1 MIKKIIIPTD
11 GYGLEDH
18 VIKYI
23 ARAFPF
29 AEFDIISVVNTFER
43 GVQLTTL
50 LYKEMKDGAKK
61 AVEHGK
67 NILENEGMTN
77 VKTKVLYGI
86 PSTKISEYAKTRDA
100 DLIAM
105 RVYSRKKTVSVQ
117 RLGSTV
123 RDVIKKC
130 SLPVL
135 TLAEECEKL
144 PIKKVLFAT
153 DGTRKSERAKN
164 FAILFSSYF
173 KTDLEVIYIKQN
185 KNDMEHADRVVKN
198 AEWKA
203 SFLDVKVKKSI
214 EEGDVVERILE
225 YAKNNDLLIMGTGKK
240 FLFWHSIGHV
250 TQAVCTHSPVPVM
263 LVRCMKKRWEKRI
276 SRR

>member
-1 MIKKIIIPTD
+1 MIKKIVIPTD

-18 VIKYI
+18 VIKYL
-23 ARAFPF
+23 AKAFPF
-29 AEFDIISVVNTFER
+29 AEFDIISVVNTLER

-50 LYKEMKDGAKK
+50 LYKEMKEGAKK

-67 NILENEGMTN
+67 NILESEGITN
-77 VKTKVLYGI
+77 VKTKVLYGV
-86 PSTKISEYAKTRDA
+86 PSKKISEYAKNRDV
-100 DLIAM
+100 DLVAM

-130 SLPVL
+130 SIPVL
-135 TLAEECEKL
+135 TLAEECERI

-153 DGTRKSERAKN
+153 DGTRTSEGAKN

-173 KTDLEVIYIKQN
+173 KTDLEVLYVRQN
-185 KNDMEHADRVVKN
+185 KDDKEHAERVVKN
-198 AEWKA
+198 TEWKA

-214 EEGDVVERILE
+214 DEGDVVERILGH
-225 YAKNNDLLIMGTGKK
+225 ADDNDLIIMGTGKT
-240 FLFWHSIGHV
+240 FLFWHYIGHI
-250 TQAVCTHSPVPVM
+250 TQAVCSHSPVPVL
-263 LVRCMKKRWEKRI
+263 LVKHIKKRWKKRI